1 MIDFLGLTRRTL
13 LVSKHTGGG
22 LGRGREVLR
31 IVDTL
36 DLKDWIVID
45 DAGSYMYE
53 FDTHMINGLVGLTD
67 EDVEI
72 LKQRIKD
79 GKH

>member
-1 MIDFLGLTRRTL
+1 MDRPAIFLG
-13 LVSKHTGGG
+13 
-22 LGRGREVLR
+22 
-31 IVDTL
+31 
-36 DLKDWIVID
+36 ID
-45 DAGSYMYE
+45 GAGSYMYE
-53 FDTHMINGLVGLTD
+53 FDTRMINGLVGLTD